1 MALTNDH
8 TVKAFD
14 EDLNRLRGLISE
26 MGGRAEQ
33 ALLQAMTA
41 LSKGDLDLAAQVV
54 RDDKKIDALESEVE
68 QLAVQTIA
76 LRAPMAD
83 DLREMIAA
91 LKIVSVV
98 ERIGDYAKNIAKR
111 VALMDQ
117 TRQIEAIPVL
127 MSMSA
132 AVAELIHDALDSFA
146 ARDPELA
153 VRVTVRDKNVDD
165 FYNSIFRTLVTFM
178 MENPKYISESAHLLF
193 VAKNL
198 ERMGDHATNI
208 AEMVYYVV
216 TGERMEERE
225 RGEQPEDGAAEQE
238 QG

>member
-1 MALTNDH
+1 MAIVNDH

-14 EDLNRLRGLISE
+14 DDLNRLRGLISE

-33 ALLQAMTA
+33 ALLQAMQA
-41 LSKGDLDLAAQVV
+41 LSTGDLDLAMKVV
-54 RDDKKIDALESEVE
+54 KGDKKIDALEAEVE
-68 QLAVQTIA
+68 RLAVQTIA

-91 LKIVSVV
+91 LKIVSVI

-117 TRQIEAIPVL
+117 TRSIDAVPL
-127 MSMSA
+127 LNSMSA
-132 AVAELIHDALDSFA
+132 IVVELIREALDSFA
-146 ARDPELA
+146 ARDADLA
-153 VRVTVRDKNVDD
+153 VQVTIRDKAVDD

-178 MENPKYISESAHLLF
+178 MENPRYITESAHLLF
-193 VAKNL
+193 IAKNL
-198 ERMGDHATNI
+198 ERVGDHATNI

-225 RGEQPEDGAAEQE
+225 RGKTPEDNVAAPKE
-238 QG
+238 

>member
-1 MALTNDH
+1 MER
-8 TVKAFD
+8 V
-14 EDLNRLRGLISE
+14 
-26 MGGRAEQ
+26 
-33 ALLQAMTA
+33 
-41 LSKGDLDLAAQVV
+41 GDL
-54 RDDKKIDALESEVE
+54 
-68 QLAVQTIA
+68 
-76 LRAPMAD
+76 
-83 DLREMIAA
+83 
-91 LKIVSVV
+91 
-98 ERIGDYAKNIAKR
+98 AKNIAKR

-117 TRQIEAIPVL
+117 TRSIEAIPL
-127 MSMSA
+127 LISMSNI
-132 AVAELIHDALDSFA
+132 VAELIHDALDSFA
-146 ARDPELA
+146 ARDAELA

>member
-41 LSKGDLDLAAQVV
+41 LGKGDLALAAQVV
-54 RDDKKIDALESEVE
+54 QGDKKIDALETEVE
-68 QLAVQTIA
+68 QLTVQTIA

-98 ERIGDYAKNIAKR
+98 ERIGDYGKNIAKR
-111 VALMDQ
+111 VALMDP
-117 TRQIEAIPVL
+117 TRSIEAIPVL
-127 MSMSA
+127 TSMS
-132 AVAELIHDALDSFA
+132 
-146 ARDPELA
+146 
-153 VRVTVRDKNVDD
+153 
-165 FYNSIFRTLVTFM
+165 
-178 MENPKYISESAHLLF
+178 
-193 VAKNL
+193 
-198 ERMGDHATNI
+198 
-208 AEMVYYVV
+208 
-216 TGERMEERE
+216 
-225 RGEQPEDGAAEQE
+225 
-238 QG
+238 

>member
-1 MALTNDH
+1 MAIVNDH

-14 EDLNRLRGLISE
+14 DDLNRLRGLISE

-41 LSKGDLDLAAQVV
+41 LNNGDLELAAQVV
-54 RDDKKIDALESEVE
+54 DGDKKIDALEAKVE

-111 VALMDQ
+111 VAQMEQARSISAAPL
-117 TRQIEAIPVL
+117 L
-127 MSMSA
+127 NSMSSI
-132 AVAELIHDALDSFA
+132 VVELVHDALDSFA
-146 ARDPELA
+146 ARDAELA
-153 VRVTVRDKNVDD
+153 VSVTVRDKAVDD

-178 MENPKYISESAHLLF
+178 MENPRYITESAHLLF
-193 VAKNL
+193 IAKNL

-208 AEMVYYVV
+208 AEMVFYVV
-216 TGERMEERE
+216 TGERMEERQ
-225 RGEQPEDGAAEQE
+225 RGQTPEDAQPAAKE
-238 QG
+238 

>member
-1 MALTNDH
+1 
-8 TVKAFD
+8 
-14 EDLNRLRGLISE
+14 
-26 MGGRAEQ
+26 
-33 ALLQAMTA
+33 
-41 LSKGDLDLAAQVV
+41 
-54 RDDKKIDALESEVE
+54 
-68 QLAVQTIA
+68 
-76 LRAPMAD
+76 
-83 DLREMIAA
+83 
-91 LKIVSVV
+91 
-98 ERIGDYAKNIAKR
+98 
-111 VALMDQ
+111 
-117 TRQIEAIPVL
+117 
-127 MSMSA
+127 MSS

-178 MENPKYISESAHLLF
+178 MENPKHITESAHLLF

-216 TGERMEERE
+216 TGDHMEERE
-225 RGEQPEDGAAEQE
+225 RGETPESSASAGQE

>member
-1 MALTNDH
+1 MAVVNDH

-14 EDLNRLRGLISE
+14 DDLNRMRGLISE

-33 ALLQAMTA
+33 ALLQAMQA
-41 LSKGDLDLAAQVV
+41 LTSGDLELAATVV
-54 RDDKKIDALESEVE
+54 KGDKKIDALETEVE
-68 QLAVQTIA
+68 RLAIQTIA

-83 DLREMIAA
+83 DLREVIAA

-117 TRQIEAIPVL
+117 TRSIDAIPL
-127 MSMSA
+127 LNSMSHL
-132 AVAELIHDALDSFA
+132 VVDLIRDALNSFA
-146 ARDPELA
+146 ARDADLA
-153 VRVTVRDKNVDD
+153 REVTVRDKAVDD

-178 MENPKYISESAHLLF
+178 MENPRYITESAHLLF
-193 VAKNL
+193 IAKNL

-216 TGERMEERE
+216 NGEHLDERE
-225 RGEQPEDGAAEQE
+225 RGLSPEDGAAQE
-238 QG
+238 

>member
-33 ALLQAMTA
+33 ALLQAMSA
-41 LSKGDLDLAAQVV
+41 LNKGDLDLAAQVV
-54 RDDKKIDALESEVE
+54 RDDKKIDALEAEVE
-68 QLAVQTIA
+68 QLTVQTIA

-117 TRQIEAIPVL
+117 TRSIEAIPVL
-127 MSMSA
+127 MSMSSG
-132 AVAELIHDALDSFA
+132 VAELIHDALDS
-146 ARDPELA
+146 
-153 VRVTVRDKNVDD
+153 
-165 FYNSIFRTLVTFM
+165 
-178 MENPKYISESAHLLF
+178 
-193 VAKNL
+193 
-198 ERMGDHATNI
+198 
-208 AEMVYYVV
+208 
-216 TGERMEERE
+216 
-225 RGEQPEDGAAEQE
+225 
-238 QG
+238 

>member
-33 ALLQAMTA
+33 ALLQAMNA
-41 LSKGDLDLAAQVV
+41 LNNGDLDLAAQVV
-54 RDDKKIDALESEVE
+54 RDDKKIDALEAEVE

-98 ERIGDYAKNIAKR
+98 ERIGDYGKNIAKR

-117 TRQIEAIPVL
+117 TRSIEAIPL
-127 MSMSA
+127 LISMSNI
-132 AVAELIHDALDSFA
+132 VVELIHDALDSFA
-146 ARDPELA
+146 ARDAELA
-153 VRVTVRDKNVDD
+153 VRVTVRDKSVDD

-225 RGEQPEDGAAEQE
+225 RGDRPEDGAAEQE
-238 QG
+238 KA

>member
-33 ALLQAMTA
+33 ALLQAMTS

-54 RDDKKIDALESEVE
+54 RDDKKIALEAEVE

-117 TRQIEAIPVL
+117 TRSIEAIPLL
-127 MSMSA
+127 MSMSSI
-132 AVAELIHDALDSFA
+132 VAELIHDALDSFA
-146 ARDPELA
+146 ARDAELA

-178 MENPKYISESAHLLF
+178 MENPKYITESAHLLF

-216 TGERMEERE
+216 TGEHMEERE
-225 RGEQPEDGAAEQE
+225 RGETPEDSASAGQE